1 MEGKGKGSPL
11 QLLLTLYNNRKNKIS
26 YVFSYSLAQ
35 LCALGESNLCY
46 FLAFPKK

>member
-35 LCALGESNLCY
+35 LVLCSC
-46 FLAFPKK
+46 LHDARV